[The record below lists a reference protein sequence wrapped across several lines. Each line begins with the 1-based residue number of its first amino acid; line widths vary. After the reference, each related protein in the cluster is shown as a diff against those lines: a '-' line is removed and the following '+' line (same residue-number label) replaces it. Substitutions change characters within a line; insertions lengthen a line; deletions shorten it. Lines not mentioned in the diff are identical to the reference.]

1 MTVAVMHLSAASFAF
16 ASEDGTLLDVAQ
28 TAAPRNK
35 QLNWNHLCR
44 LLAYLIKVSDCEY
57 PEVELE
63 GVTVVALKR
72 AKLIA
77 VAVLFQ
83 PSPDLS
89 LLRVGLHELTAKL
102 AHTLTLPQ
110 QVWRVDTQ
118 KHSSTKGSCK
128 GLRSQQDLYQLSNS
142 VDKLDTQ
149 QWRQQLLLYPQPLLV
164 QSCSVTNTLL
174 AELHPLQGLVTLVQA
189 TDLPC
194 KAPSLLAETS
204 GEVQHSLL
212 VACQLLVNQLLEGDG
227 KSMQQPAL
235 APAHARRMTMA
246 TVKAQGAICYIKQLN
261 TFGCKLFVIVVC
273 NTIGLCTSL
282 VSCNRSK
289 WVPDTQVAISTAEPC
304 QILLGKAAIPHL
316 VQMYLQSTSFRTKR
330 FLSVHI

>member
-1 MTVAVMHLSAASFAF
+1 MTVVVMHLSAASFAF
-16 ASEDGTLLDVAQ
+16 ASEDGDLLDVAQ
-28 TAAPRNK
+28 TAAPRIK
-35 QLNWNHLCR
+35 QFNWIHLCR
-44 LLAYLIKVSDCEY
+44 LLAYLVKVSNCEY

-77 VAVLFQ
+77 LAVLLQ
-83 PSPDLS
+83 SSPDLS
-89 LLRVGLHELTAKL
+89 LVRVGLHQLTAKL

-118 KHSSTKGSCK
+118 EHSSIKGSCK

-142 VDKLDTQ
+142 VDKLATQ
-149 QWRQQLLLYPQPLLV
+149 RWRQQLLLCPQPLLV
-164 QSCSVTNTLL
+164 QSCSVTNTCL

-194 KAPSLLAETS
+194 KAPPLVAEMS

-212 VACQLLVNQLLEGDG
+212 VTCQLLLNQVLEGDG

-235 APAHARRMTMA
+235 APAHARRVTMA
-246 TVKAQGAICYIKQLN
+246 TVMAQGAICYIKQLN

-273 NTIGLCTSL
+273 NTTGLCTSL
-282 VSCNRSK
+282 VSCTRSQR
-289 WVPDTQVAISTAEPC
+289 VPDPQVAISTAEPR

-316 VQMYLQSTSFRTKR
+316 VQMYLQSTSFRTNR
-330 FLSVHI
+330 FLSVQI